1 MQQTHLH
8 LPRLTRAKRFSF
20 AIGLCALALALTHC
34 SSDEANSGGNDVEQ
48 PQSSEASTSVNFVL
62 TSAEN
67 HLDVIPNDAMGVI
80 LINAKSL
87 NDKCQWQT
95 LQHHDAW
102 DVFAEQMG
110 EFQFPDNGNDW
121 YAEQGMNVDGPTA
134 LWVTMKEEEVMF
146 GCSFGIENAKQ
157 FGEYMIESTGD
168 LGFSIRIQEDG
179 DFRFIEPFIESEFC
193 MIWND
198 EKAVLAGVENRY
210 RMGSPRDKALEWLS
224 LDEDDQLLSERD
236 FQSLLNEDRDV
247 SFWMNGGSVVQL
259 MEPQNDIPDVLMDVF
274 GEAVIGNLVSTLNFD
289 EGSMT
294 FEGWRTGNI
303 DPSMGMFDQ
312 QFNKTLLSYV
322 SADVPVVMSMAM
334 NIDALEGMAEAS
346 MSSREWQELQL
357 PLQMF
362 GIDAFSDVLGGS
374 AILALHGMELQETD
388 DYGYYYGP
396 QLQPVVSMLVEIES
410 KNLLDQVSL
419 MLDMQG
425 LIVDEG
431 DFYSMENPDGSDVY
445 IDWDSSALLVTTDRE
460 TARNFERGGFGR
472 QSLGGDSQVS
482 ADIAGSIVYAQID
495 WEGLLRESEMRCTRG
510 NAFVR
515 DGYRFFRQTECVRC
529 LGQNHDHGFWRPGNS
544 EIEHGGYSDE
554 QSGIFVGDHAGST

>member
-1 MQQTHLH
+1 MSV
-8 LPRLTRAKRFSF
+8 A
-20 AIGLCALALALTHC
+20 
-34 SSDEANSGGNDVEQ
+34 DV
-48 PQSSEASTSVNFVL
+48 ATSR
-62 TSAEN
+62 
-67 HLDVIPNDAMGVI
+67 
-80 LINAKSL
+80 
-87 NDKCQWQT
+87 
-95 LQHHDAW
+95 AW

-179 DFRFIEPFIESEFC
+179 DFRFIEPFIESDFC

-495 WEGLLRESEMRCTRG
+495 WEGLLRESEMRGVQEEMLLSEMDIDFSDRLNVSDVLDKITIMASGDRATLRL
-510 NAFVR
+510 NTEDTQMNSLAFLLETMLDQLEYEYQLINLSPDYIPRR
-515 DGYRFFRQTECVRC
+515 DLIGSEVFLQECVAIHSENELQFGPVGPRQVDRFELVMGPTTCVQVRC
-529 LGQNHDHGFWRPGNS
+529 ASGHGRH
-544 EIEHGGYSDE
+544 EI
-554 QSGIFVGDHAGST
+554 